1 MNDLKNLITG
11 SQRADLKSFVHK
23 YIGNNDYAQSVNLD
37 EFFEQN
43 YDDFCKTQK
52 RDIFEHIEFVD
63 IMKYSHLYLWLVTCM
78 FKCVKKDKQ
87 AEDQKVLEKVSAIFD
102 RDFLN

>member
-43 YDDFCKTQK
+43 YDDFCKTVSEPYDFRSQFFLAK
-52 RDIFEHIEFVD
+52 TR
-63 IMKYSHLYLWLVTCM
+63 YLRAYRVRGHH
-78 FKCVKKDKQ
+78 
-87 AEDQKVLEKVSAIFD
+87 EVLPPLPMACDLHVQVC
-102 RDFLN
+102 